1 MIPNKNHSD
10 LEKEYKN
17 LLSNYIGFE
26 LNADQQAA
34 LRSISNFLN
43 DDSKSVFILQGCA
56 GSGKTFLMQ
65 GVAKYLI
72 SMEKQVSL
80 IAPTGK
86 SAKVL
91 TKKSGYEATTIH
103 KHIYKFKGLEEVEEK
118 KTSN

>member
-1 MIPNKNHSD
+1 M
-10 LEKEYKN
+10 
-17 LLSNYIGFE
+17 
-26 LNADQQAA
+26 
-34 LRSISNFLN
+34 
-43 DDSKSVFILQGCA
+43 QGCA

-65 GVAKYLI
+65 GVAGYLFSKKRQI
-72 SMEKQVSL
+72 SL

-86 SAKVL
+86 ATKVL